1 MPKVAIIITIKEGD
15 DGSAGCL
22 EECQRQVDAIAAEGK
37 YSFSVFLNDEGEG
50 GFAVAWEKA
59 DKGGADFF
67 LWIDHDLN
75 LSEGAIA
82 CLLEN
87 SEFLRHKAVI
97 TGTVTRPDKGL
108 VFGGRTRRGRLLEPD
123 PVIPVPCHLFDMSIT
138 LVPGYA
144 FSRLENP
151 TDFFR
156 EGLLYYGYGKKVVK
170 AGVARMIAPGVLG
183 VTGRNTEI
191 PAWKD
196 PESTL
201 REKAVWLFRSIFK

>member
-1 MPKVAIIITIKEGD
+1 
-15 DGSAGCL
+15 
-22 EECQRQVDAIAAEGK
+22 
-37 YSFSVFLNDEGEG
+37 
-50 GFAVAWEKA
+50 
-59 DKGGADFF
+59 
-67 LWIDHDLN
+67 
-75 LSEGAIA
+75 
-82 CLLEN
+82 
-87 SEFLRHKAVI
+87 
-97 TGTVTRPDKGL
+97 
-108 VFGGRTRRGRLLEPD
+108 
-123 PVIPVPCHLFDMSIT
+123 MSIT

-196 PESTL
+196 PDSTL